1 MSETNQLNTDIISVK
16 ELLGNNALQIP
27 EYQRPYKWNTKNVNQ
42 LLDDIILHNDKS
54 AYRIG
59 TIVFHKDNE
68 GKELNIVDG
77 QQRSITLL
85 LIALALSKN
94 EQLKEIAAKEKYPLV
109 APALFSQA
117 RFSHPITQQN
127 IKVNFGE
134 INRRVKEFD
143 FDTIRFF
150 YERCQLVKVEL
161 SDISEAFQFFDSQNA
176 RGKDLYP
183 HDLLKAF
190 HLREMAITT
199 TEQERT
205 IMVEEWENLNQDT
218 LKRLFQ
224 KYLFRVRNW
233 SKGYSAR
240 IFSKSDVDIFKGIS
254 PEVTESFPF
263 ASIYRIANFYVEGYN
278 QDINRK
284 IDHNQMAF
292 PFQLDQTMIN
302 GKRFFEFIAH
312 YNRKIKEVRQE
323 NKSNNI
329 IKTLNSY
336 EGRNRTGDKYVR
348 TLFDCCLLF
357 YLDKFGNTE
366 IERAI
371 EKFFIWAYKVRVEHF
386 NVQLAT
392 VDNHALSAP
401 YIFKRIKEASHPKD
415 VLSVSI
421 QAPCRILEN
430 KKTEKIEKLFKDL
443 GYEQ

>member
-1 MSETNQLNTDIISVK
+1 MIHTGIVSVK
-16 ELLGNNALQIP
+16 ELLGDNTLQVP
-27 EYQRPYKWNTKNVNQ
+27 EYQRPYKWTTKNVNQ
-42 LLDDIILHNDKS
+42 LLDDIILHNNKS

-59 TIVFHKDNE
+59 TIVFHNDTEK
-68 GKELNIVDG
+68 KTLHIVDG

-85 LIALALSKN
+85 LIAVA
-94 EQLKEIAAKEKYPLV
+94 LKENEKLKVEAAKEKYPLV
-109 APALFSQA
+109 APALFSESTF
-117 RFSHPITQQN
+117 RNPITQNN
-127 IKVNFGE
+127 IKTNFRE
-134 INRRVKEFD
+134 IKRRIKEFNLN
-143 FDTIRFF
+143 TIRFF

-161 SDISEAFQFFDSQNA
+161 ADISEAFQFFDSQNA

-190 HLREMAITT
+190 HLREMAATT

-205 IMVEEWENLNQDT
+205 LMVEEWENMDQAA
-218 LKRLFQ
+218 LKSLFQ

-240 IFSKSDVDIFKGIS
+240 VFSKNNVDIFKGIS
-254 PEVTESFPF
+254 PELTENFPF

-278 QDINRK
+278 HDITRK

-312 YNRKIKEVRQE
+312 YNTKVQEVKQAYSKNIYVKI
-323 NKSNNI
+323 
-329 IKTLNSY
+329 LNDY
-336 EGRNRTGDKYVR
+336 TGKNRTGDKYVR

-357 YLDKFGNTE
+357 YIDKFGHTE

-371 EKFFIWAYKVRVEHF
+371 EKFFIWAYKVRVEHY

-392 VDNHALSAP
+392 VDNHALAAP
-401 YIFKRIKEASHPKD
+401 CFFKRIREASHPTE
-415 VLSVSI
+415 VLSTSI
-421 QAPCRILEN
+421 EAPSRILEN
-430 KKTEKIEKLFKDL
+430 PKTVEIVKLFKDL
-443 GYEQ
+443 GYE

>member
-1 MSETNQLNTDIISVK
+1 MSESNQLDTGIVSVK
-16 ELLGNNALQIP
+16 NLLDNGTLQIP

-59 TIVFHKDNE
+59 TIVFHKDKE
-68 GKELNIVDG
+68 GKKLNIVDG

-85 LIALALSKN
+85 LIALAIGNN
-94 EQLKEIAAKEKYPLV
+94 ERLKELAAKEKYSLIT
-109 APALFSQA
+109 PALFSNA
-117 RFSHPITQQN
+117 KFRNPITQNN
-127 IKVNFGE
+127 IKTNFGE
-134 INRRVKEFD
+134 INRRIKEFNI
-143 FDTIRFF
+143 DTIRFF

-190 HLREMAITT
+190 HLREMAATT
-199 TEQERT
+199 TEHERT
-205 IMVEEWENLNQDT
+205 KMVKEWEDLNQDT

-233 SKGYSAR
+233 SKGYPAR
-240 IFSKSDVDIFKGIS
+240 IFSKSKVDIFKGIS

-263 ASIYRIANFYVEGYN
+263 AAIYRIANFYVEGYN

-284 IDHNQMAF
+284 IDLNQMAF
-292 PFQLDQTMIN
+292 PFQLDQTIIN

-312 YNRKIKEVRQE
+312 YNQKIKEV
-323 NKSNNI
+323 KSNFKDNKI
-329 IKTLNSY
+329 IETLDSY

-348 TLFDCCLLF
+348 TLFDCALLF
-357 YLDKFGNTE
+357 YLDKFGNIE
-366 IERAI
+366 LERAI
-371 EKFFIWAYKVRVEHF
+371 EKFFIWAYKVRVEHY

-392 VDNHALSAP
+392 VDNHALAAP
-401 YIFKRIKEASHPKD
+401 YIFKRIKEATKPGD
-415 VLSVSI
+415 VLSGTI
-421 QAPCRILEN
+421 QAPWQILN
-430 KKTEKIEKLFKDL
+430 NPKTKEIVKLFKEL